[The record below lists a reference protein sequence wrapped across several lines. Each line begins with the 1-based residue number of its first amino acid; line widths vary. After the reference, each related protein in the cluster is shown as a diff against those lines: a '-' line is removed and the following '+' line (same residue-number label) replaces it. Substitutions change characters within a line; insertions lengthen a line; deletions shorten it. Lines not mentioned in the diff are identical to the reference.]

1 MNKENASK
9 LWKIIQ
15 EAGDY
20 LVGQLP
26 DHPNHPKGD
35 FIKKWVPELKEVPNK
50 LVHEPWKLT
59 YIDQKGLGIE
69 IGKHYPNPIV
79 DHHSS
84 SKIARDKIWMI
95 KKTEEAKFNAKK
107 ILEKHASA
115 KGRR

>member
-1 MNKENASK
+1 MFSYFNSK
-9 LWKIIQ
+9 SLLIYISK
-15 EAGDY
+15 
-20 LVGQLP
+20 
-26 DHPNHPKGD
+26 
-35 FIKKWVPELKEVPNK
+35 F
-50 LVHEPWKLT
+50 PWKLT

-84 SKIARDKIWMI
+84 SKIAREKIWMV